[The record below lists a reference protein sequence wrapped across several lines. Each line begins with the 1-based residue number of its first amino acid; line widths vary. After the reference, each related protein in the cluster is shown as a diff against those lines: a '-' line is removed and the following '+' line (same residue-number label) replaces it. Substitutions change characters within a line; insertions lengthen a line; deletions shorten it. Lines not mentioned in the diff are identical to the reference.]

1 MKLTVPNIHNLAST
15 LWLWWRSLWSNGIE
29 KRGHSTN
36 RFSPSTT
43 HFIFIFHPEHIPI
56 HLFFYFQTEN
66 VERKDM
72 RERDNSNTPEVVW
85 ELFCKTWEFILH
97 NDLEN
102 AHWVIVYG
110 TGLEF
115 ILHTTRGLEFILHK
129 MRGARIFLHKM
140 QGARIFLQSD
150 LKNHWLLNNHP
161 DPLEYFWE
169 PLEFILG
176 KTVTAK

>member
-1 MKLTVPNIHNLAST
+1 MTDMTQLEQILLSSWKMFLEKKTADWELCSNGLVQSFCKFKVPNIHNLAST

-43 HFIFIFHPEHIPI
+43 HFFFIFHPEHIPI

-85 ELFCKTWEFILH
+85 ELFCKMWDFILH

-102 AHWVIVYG
+102 DQWVIGYG
-110 TGLEF
+110 TRLEF
-115 ILHTTRGLEFILHK
+115 ILHT
-129 MRGARIFLHKM
+129 MRGARIYF
-140 QGARIFLQSD
+140 AR
-150 LKNHWLLNNHP
+150 
-161 DPLEYFWE
+161 
-169 PLEFILG
+169 G
-176 KTVTAK
+176 